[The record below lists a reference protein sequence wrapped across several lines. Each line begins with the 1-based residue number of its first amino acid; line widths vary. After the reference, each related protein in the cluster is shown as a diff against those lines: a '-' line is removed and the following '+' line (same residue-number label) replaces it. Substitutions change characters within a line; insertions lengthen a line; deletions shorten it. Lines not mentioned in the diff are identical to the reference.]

1 MDTAKLNDWMQVVG
15 IFAVVA
21 SLLFVGLQMKQS
33 QDIAVVETYGNISES
48 TQHLT
53 NLVENN
59 ADLWKRGLDGEE
71 LSILDQI
78 IFDAMAESV
87 ENHFLGLWIRY
98 IYIGPRNPE
107 YAARNYAYALYV
119 HPGLRKLNANKWNQI
134 RARETAFDLPTDG
147 DSFQILIE
155 SFLNRLDEQLQ
166 VTPKDK
172 RYIFWLR

>member
-59 ADLWKRGLDGEE
+59 ADLWKRGLDCPSSNEW
-71 LSILDQI
+71 
-78 IFDAMAESV
+78 
-87 ENHFLGLWIRY
+87 NR
-98 IYIGPRNPE
+98 RND
-107 YAARNYAYALYV
+107 YLM
-119 HPGLRKLNANKWNQI
+119 
-134 RARETAFDLPTDG
+134 
-147 DSFQILIE
+147 E
-155 SFLNRLDEQLQ
+155 SFAHHFHITRRVVGSANDVSQ
-166 VTPKDK
+166 
-172 RYIFWLR
+172 